1 MSDISGADPIRE
13 AVERVKRDAFA
24 AGWKAAIE
32 AITGAIANLEPP
44 EGVDPDTVTHVPFSK
59 RSPETAGALPTVGT
73 TPHYVYEAVRK
84 KQGMT
89 GADVI
94 AAVRAEGHDV
104 AEPQIRTALSRLEK
118 RQLLAN
124 RHRKW
129 FLKWQTKSGATRPR

>member
-1 MSDISGADPIRE
+1 MSDISVIPSSIMEAIEQVKRE
-13 AVERVKRDAFA
+13 AYA
-24 AGWKAAIE
+24 AGYKAAIE
-32 AITGAIANLEPP
+32 AMVGALANLERP
-44 EGVDPDTVTHVPFSK
+44 ESGVYDARDVTFTPISAVRPSQD
-59 RSPETAGALPTVGT
+59 SGSLPTVGT
-73 TPHYVYEAVRK
+73 TPHYVYQAVQR

-89 GADVI
+89 GAEVI

-129 FLKWQTKSGATRPR
+129 FLK

>member
-1 MSDISGADPIRE
+1 MSDMSGADPIRE

-24 AGWKAAIE
+24 AGWKAAVD
-32 AITGAIANLEPP
+32 AITGAIASLEPP
-44 EGVDPDTVTHVPFSK
+44 EGLDPDAITFVPFSK
-59 RSPETAGALPTVGT
+59 RSAEPVGALPTVGT

-129 FLKWQTKSGATRPR
+129 FLK

>member
-1 MSDISGADPIRE
+1 MSDMSGADPIRE

-24 AGWKAAIE
+24 AGWKAAVD
-32 AITGAIANLEPP
+32 AISSAILNLEPP
-44 EGVDPDTVTHVPFSK
+44 EGVDPDAVTFVPFSK
-59 RSPETAGALPTVGT
+59 RSPEAAGALPTVGT

-129 FLKWQTKSGATRPR
+129 FLK

>member
-1 MSDISGADPIRE
+1 MSDMSAPDPIRE
-13 AVERVKRDAFA
+13 AVDRVKRDAFA

-32 AITGAIANLEPP
+32 AVTGAIANLEPP
-44 EGVDPDTVTHVPFSK
+44 EGVDPDAVTFVPFSK
-59 RSPETAGALPTVGT
+59 RGPDPIGALPTVGT
-73 TPHYVYEAVRK
+73 TPHYVYQAVQR

-89 GADVI
+89 GAEVI
-94 AAVRAEGHDV
+94 TAVRADGHDV

-129 FLKWQTKSGATRPR
+129 FLK

>member
-1 MSDISGADPIRE
+1 MSDMSGADPIRE

-32 AITGAIANLEPP
+32 AVTGAIANLEPP
-44 EGVDPDTVTHVPFSK
+44 EGVDPDSVTFVPFSK
-59 RSPETAGALPTVGT
+59 RQAEPIGTLPTVGT
-73 TPHYVYEAVRK
+73 TPHYVYQAVQK

-89 GADVI
+89 GAEVI
-94 AAVRAEGHDV
+94 AAVHAEGHDV

-129 FLKWQTKSGATRPR
+129 FLK

>member
-1 MSDISGADPIRE
+1 MSDISGGADPLKE
-13 AVERVKRDAFA
+13 VVEQMKRDAWA
-24 AGWKAAIE
+24 AGWNAAME
-32 AITGAIANLEPP
+32 AVKTAIAD
-44 EGVDPDTVTHVPFSK
+44 VVPAMDISGA
-59 RSPETAGALPTVGT
+59 TAALPGLQTRNSISNSTPNAAALPTVGT

-129 FLKWQTKSGATRPR
+129 FLK